1 MIYNYNYNYNLL
13 SRYNIILL
21 NKKQKQRLKQNP
33 DNKSGLSTH
42 LKRHND
48 ADTLQS
54 KKSNHKRQVLSN
66 VSKAIEFIEVG
77 EINADV
83 SPAFEAR
90 SSPILDS
97 DHCAILAC
105 ILTDRPS

>member
-1 MIYNYNYNYNLL
+1 MLNNLL

-21 NKKQKQRLKQNP
+21 NKTQKQRLKQNP

-54 KKSNHKRQVLSN
+54 KNQ
-66 VSKAIEFIEVG
+66 I
-77 EINADV
+77 INAYLII
-83 SPAFEAR
+83 E
-90 SSPILDS
+90 
-97 DHCAILAC
+97 
-105 ILTDRPS
+105 